1 MLAALLALGT
11 LALLLS
17 PGAGQTASAHDD
29 CPHFDLDD
37 LFASVEDVDVI
48 VVGELVTEAGAPA
61 IAPEAYL
68 KGPAIAETLP
78 LSDRPTDCD
87 RAALPVEG
95 ARVLAAL
102 RREGGAFHWPVPAA
116 LFVIEEGVATN
127 GGDAAV
133 SLSEDDLV
141 TRIREVSGQYAVLA
155 TDVSEG
161 ASIDWLRVVLPVTLA
176 AIVILA
182 IALVLLRIWHR
193 IDPEG

>member
-1 MLAALLALGT
+1 MLTALLALGA
-11 LALLLS
+11 LACLAVLA
-17 PGAGQTASAHDD
+17 PGETARAHED

-37 LFASVEDVDVI
+37 LLASVEDIDVI

-61 IAPEAYL
+61 IDPEAYL
-68 KGPAIAETLP
+68 KGPAIAEALP
-78 LSDRPTDCD
+78 LSDRPTECD
-87 RAALPVEG
+87 RAVLPAEG

-102 RREGGAFHWPVPAA
+102 RREGGGFQWPVPAA
-116 LFVIEEGVATN
+116 LFVVTGGVATN
-127 GGDAAV
+127 AGDNPV

-141 TRIREVSGQYAVLA
+141 TRIREVTGQYAVLA
-155 TDVSEG
+155 TDESEG

-176 AIVILA
+176 GIVILA

>member
-1 MLAALLALGT
+1 MLAALFALGT
-11 LALLLS
+11 LAWLPFL
-17 PGAGQTASAHDD
+17 GIGETASAHED

-37 LFASVEDVDVI
+37 LFASIEDVDVI

-61 IAPEAYL
+61 IDPEAYL
-68 KGPAIAETLP
+68 KGPAIAEALP
-78 LSDRPTDCD
+78 LSDSPTDCE
-87 RAALPVEG
+87 RAVLAAEG
-95 ARVLAAL
+95 SRVLVAL
-102 RREGGAFHWPVPAA
+102 RREGGGFQWPVPAA
-116 LFVIEEGVATN
+116 FFVIESGVGSN
-127 GGDAAV
+127 SGDNPV

-155 TDVSEG
+155 TDESEG

-176 AIVILA
+176 AIIILA

>member
-1 MLAALLALGT
+1 M
-11 LALLLS
+11 
-17 PGAGQTASAHDD
+17 
-29 CPHFDLDD
+29 
-37 LFASVEDVDVI
+37 
-48 VVGELVTEAGAPA
+48 
-61 IAPEAYL
+61 
-68 KGPAIAETLP
+68 
-78 LSDRPTDCD
+78 
-87 RAALPVEG
+87 
-95 ARVLAAL
+95 
-102 RREGGAFHWPVPAA
+102 
-116 LFVIEEGVATN
+116 IEEGVATN

-155 TDVSEG
+155 TDASEG

>member
-1 MLAALLALGT
+1 M
-11 LALLLS
+11 LLS
-17 PGAGQTASAHDD
+17 LGVAQTARAHDD

-48 VVGELVTEAGAPA
+48 VIGQLGTEAGSPV
-61 IAPEAYL
+61 IDPEAYL
-68 KGPAIAETLP
+68 KGPAIAEMLP
-78 LSDRPTDCD
+78 LSGRPTECD
-87 RAALPVEG
+87 RAVLPAEG
-95 ARVLAAL
+95 ARVLVAL
-102 RREGGAFHWPVPAA
+102 RREGGGFQWPVPAA
-116 LFVIEEGVATN
+116 LFVLDDGVAAN
-127 GGDAAV
+127 GGDNPV

-141 TRIREVSGQYAVLA
+141 TRIREVSAQYAVLA
-155 TDVSEG
+155 TDESEG